1 MNSQPIRK
9 EQLEVAIAAT
19 SRAFWP
25 DPLFSFF
32 AHDAV
37 QEHVMLPTFMGA
49 LLRDAYRN
57 GEVTVVEDGQR
68 IAGSASWL
76 PPGAMPRSR
85 ARDTRITFAC
95 ASALLRGQNRTTGLK
110 LLDEVD
116 KHHPHEPHWYLVL
129 LGVDP
134 KYQGRGY
141 GGALLQPALERCD
154 NTQTPAYLETQKPEN
169 LPFYERFG
177 FKVREELS
185 VKHSPTVWTLW
196 REPNV

>member
-1 MNSQPIRK
+1 MNVQQIRN

-32 AHDAV
+32 ARDAV

-49 LLRDAYRN
+49 LLRDAHSH
-57 GEVTVVEDGQR
+57 GEVTVVEDGER
-68 IAGSASWL
+68 VAGSASWL

-85 ARDTRITFAC
+85 ARDTRITMAC
-95 ASALLRGQNRTTGLK
+95 ATALLRGQNRATGLK

-141 GGALLQPALERCD
+141 GGALLRPALERCD
-154 NTQTPAYLETQKPEN
+154 NTHTPAYLETQKPEN

-185 VKHSPTVWTLW
+185 VKNSPTVWTLW